1 MGRRNMSRRAGYS
14 LLELL
19 IVVAIIGI
27 LAAAAIVGG
36 TPAANSQLRAAAE
49 IAAEDIAYARSLAV
63 TYNSKYTLTFDTA
76 GNRYVLRHSGT
87 DVALN
92 VLPVGARVKYS
103 TNAAELVFGLD
114 DMPSLSGNVRLM
126 GVRTA
131 GTTPTTVTT
140 LEFGPLGQTT
150 ESNATVVWLLIGR
163 GDGLRYI
170 SVTVD
175 PVSGLTT
182 IGDVQGTPPAGLA
195 LPADV
200 AAI

>member
-1 MGRRNMSRRAGYS
+1 MNRRAGYS

-19 IVVAIIGI
+19 IVVTIVGI

-49 IAAEDIAYARSLAV
+49 IVAEDIAYVRSLAV
-63 TYNSKYTLTFDTA
+63 TYNSKYALTFDAA

-87 DVALN
+87 DAALN
-92 VLPVGARVKYS
+92 SLPTGARVKYTS
-103 TNAAELVFGLD
+103 NAAELAFDLD
-114 DMPSLSGNVRLM
+114 DLPSLSGEVRLL
-126 GVRTA
+126 GARTA

-150 ESNATVVWLLIGR
+150 ESAATVVWLLVGR

-175 PVSGLTT
+175 PISGLTT

-200 AAI
+200 VAI